1 MSLFVDPPFGL
12 GQTLGVTS
20 ATEGEHWVGVVKV
33 FPDVDPTTGKVRSNR
48 VKKCVA
54 VRNSSGVRLAAKRG
68 VSFTAGSVRT
78 VTGYVFEDGRANKA
92 VAGVVDE
99 YLPALVGA
107 PEAATSTG
115 GVAANDIFWVTV
127 EGPTD
132 LLINVATQPGQH
144 IIGTTINNVTAA
156 TSSGNTGG
164 YGITATITDALAAP
178 TGRGVYYGR
187 VAVTADASTAQAG
200 VRVHVKEIAP

>member
-1 MSLFVDPPFGL
+1 MSLFVDPPFAL

-20 ATEGEHWVGVVKV
+20 ATEGENWVGVVKV
-33 FPDVDPTTGKVRSNR
+33 FPDVNPRTGVVRSTR

-54 VRNSSGVRLAAKRG
+54 VRNSSGVALAAKRG
-68 VSFTAGSVRT
+68 VSFTAGSVKT
-78 VTGYVFEDGRANKA
+78 VTGYVYEDGRANKA

-99 YLPALVGA
+99 YLP
-107 PEAATSTG
+107 ST

-127 EGPTD
+127 DGPTE
-132 LLINVATQPGQH
+132 LLINVATEPGQH
-144 IIGTTINNVTAA
+144 VIGATINNVTAA

-164 YGITATITDALAAP
+164 YGVTASITDALAAP

-187 VAVTADASTAQAG
+187 VAVTANATTAQAG
-200 VRVHVKEIAP
+200 VLVHVKEITP

>member
-1 MSLFVDPPFGL
+1 MSLFVDPPFAL
-12 GQTLGVTS
+12 GQTLGVTN
-20 ATEGEHWVGVVKV
+20 ATDGENWVGVVKV
-33 FPDVDPTTGKVRSNR
+33 FPDVNPVTGRVRSNR

-54 VRNSSGVRLAAKRG
+54 VRNSSGVALAAKRG
-68 VSFTAGSVRT
+68 VSFAPGSVRS

-99 YLPALVGA
+99 YLPPA
-107 PEAATSTG
+107 

-127 EGPTD
+127 DGPTE
-132 LLINVATQPGQH
+132 LLVNVATEPGQH
-144 IIGTTINNVTAA
+144 IIGATINNITAA

-164 YGITATITDALAAP
+164 YGVTASITDALAAP

-187 VAVTADASTAQAG
+187 AATTAAAPAAQAG
-200 VRVHVKEIAP
+200 VLVHLKEITP